1 MTLRE
6 RHKAILDLLRAA
18 GSVDVG
24 TLSLRLGVSAVTI
37 RKDLDLLEEKHLL
50 YRTHGGAIPAD
61 PYIATRKVSEKE
73 KLRPE
78 AKRRIGMAAVEL
90 LSPQDAL
97 VIASGTT
104 VQAFARCIPNM
115 KMTVITSAM
124 NVAMELLDK
133 PDIEIIQLGGVIR
146 HSSASVVSEY
156 AVRMLD
162 NFACSKL
169 FLGVDGID
177 PEYGLSTTHLQEAC
191 LNRAMIA
198 SATKTVVLA
207 DSLKFGRRGFSR
219 ICGLGDIDHVITD
232 SGTPPK
238 MLEAMREQESRSRL
252 FRPMKRSEAALR
264 ATRSNRS
271 TPDRECSD
279 FCHPGSGGPLGF
291 RLVGQVL
298 RNDCIVPVSP
308 AACGRVKSL
317 YFIGCFLRQPIFLG

>member
-97 VIASGTT
+97 IIASGTT

-177 PEYGLSTTHLQEAC
+177 PRVRALDHTPAGGVSEPGDDRLGHEDRGAGRLLEVRPEGLQPDLRVGRHRPCDHRFGHAAEDARGDA
-191 LNRAMIA
+191 RAGNQGH
-198 SATKTVVLA
+198 
-207 DSLKFGRRGFSR
+207 GR
-219 ICGLGDIDHVITD
+219 
-232 SGTPPK
+232 SG
-238 MLEAMREQESRSRL
+238 R
-252 FRPMKRSEAALR
+252 
-264 ATRSNRS
+264 
-271 TPDRECSD
+271 
-279 FCHPGSGGPLGF
+279 
-291 RLVGQVL
+291 
-298 RNDCIVPVSP
+298 
-308 AACGRVKSL
+308 
-317 YFIGCFLRQPIFLG
+317 